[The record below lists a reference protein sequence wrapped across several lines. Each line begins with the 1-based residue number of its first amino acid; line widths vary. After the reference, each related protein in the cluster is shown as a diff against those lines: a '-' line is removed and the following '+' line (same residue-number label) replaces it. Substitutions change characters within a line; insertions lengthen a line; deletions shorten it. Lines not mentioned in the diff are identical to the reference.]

1 MDVLKLYRIT
11 GYFYMYLHICYISIT
26 KYKHISQ
33 ESRVKR
39 RKSNIIVTHVIL
51 FQHSISLSL

>member
-11 GYFYMYLHICYISIT
+11 DYFYMYLHICYNLIT

-33 ESRVKR
+33 ESRV
-39 RKSNIIVTHVIL
+39 
-51 FQHSISLSL
+51 